1 MYYYLFNQFSV
12 TENLG
17 LFLVFC
23 LVTMVMMNIS
33 KQLSGY
39 FIQLICWTGADGLN
53 HQLNTFQLKGVD
65 FSLFS
70 LGQKSSSL
78 GECWILYTLP
88 STGSVLFL
96 HVFLL
101 LAIPLQH
108 ILCRILLPQHL
119 SLVQLRGEANIT
131 VGLFPSLVLA
141 QGGSPWTA
149 RGPLQLTPGGPSP
162 PPTPPAQ
169 AQQETQKAALRY
181 ERAVSMHNA
190 AREMVFVAEQGVMA
204 DKNRLDPTWQE
215 MLNHATCKVSQA
227 VAGPFRQF

>member
-162 PPTPPAQ
+162 PPHPPFPGPAGDT
-169 AQQETQKAALRY
+169 EGST
-181 ERAVSMHNA
+181 AV
-190 AREMVFVAEQGVMA
+190 
-204 DKNRLDPTWQE
+204 
-215 MLNHATCKVSQA
+215 
-227 VAGPFRQF
+227 

>member
-101 LAIPLQH
+101 FCSPLSS
-108 ILCRILLPQHL
+108 CACSPSPSFCSVSSPLLL
-119 SLVQLRGEANIT
+119 
-131 VGLFPSLVLA
+131 
-141 QGGSPWTA
+141 
-149 RGPLQLTPGGPSP
+149 SP
-162 PPTPPAQ
+162 PPGP
-169 AQQETQKAALRY
+169 
-181 ERAVSMHNA
+181 SS
-190 AREMVFVAEQGVMA
+190 
-204 DKNRLDPTWQE
+204 KNMR
-215 MLNHATCKVSQA
+215 SS
-227 VAGPFRQF
+227 